1 MISSRNLLRTA
12 LPRRLPGGNIPPAG
26 SAAAAAASVVRSLSS
41 SSADLPRLTERR
53 PDESGRGGRASD
65 AGVKVCLFGA
75 TGFLGR
81 YVSSH
86 LGSNGTLTYIGSRED
101 EFAYRHLRPHHE
113 LGRAKFSFYS
123 SRDKQSMADLI
134 ADADV
139 VINMVGKYY
148 DTKALEDTGK
158 FPFLKYKVSTSV
170 AEANVGVPKT
180 IAELCTELQVDNLI
194 HVSSAA
200 ASPDSSSEWA
210 RTKYEGEQEVL
221 KAYPWATIVRP
232 TQLFG
237 HEDRLLN
244 WFANMADRLPVIPLV
259 DGGHAL
265 TQPVWVDDVART
277 INRIVDDPE
286 KFEGRRVDCFGPQ
299 DYSYAELA
307 RFVYDITGQ
316 DPTLSDVP
324 GEVVKYGANV
334 MQYEGSPMLTPD
346 MVDLLSE
353 DYLPAMTAEGYAAQ
367 TTNNDKVFTMENLG
381 VEATPIEK
389 MAFKYLHR
397 FRKGGHFILAQGY
410 H

>member
-1 MISSRNLLRTA
+1 M
-12 LPRRLPGGNIPPAG
+12 
-26 SAAAAAASVVRSLSS
+26 
-41 SSADLPRLTERR
+41 
-53 PDESGRGGRASD
+53 
-65 AGVKVCLFGA
+65 
-75 TGFLGR
+75 
-81 YVSSH
+81 
-86 LGSNGTLTYIGSRED
+86 TYIGSRET
-101 EFAYRHLRPHHE
+101 EFEYRHLRTMFE
-113 LGRAKFSFYS
+113 LGRAKYSFYS
-123 SRDKQSMADLI
+123 SRDKQSMADVI
-134 ADADV
+134 SDADV

-158 FPFLKYKVSTSV
+158 FPYLRYKVSTSV
-170 AEANVGVPKT
+170 AEANIDVPRT

-244 WFANMADRLPVIPLV
+244 WFANMAARFPVVPLV

-277 INRIVDDPE
+277 INRIIDDPE

-316 DPTLSDVP
+316 DPMLSEIP
-324 GEVVKYGANV
+324 AEVVKYAANV
-334 MQYEGSPMLTPD
+334 MQYDGSPMLTPD
-346 MVDLLSE
+346 MVNLMSE
-353 DYLPAMTAEGYAAQ
+353 DYLPDMTADGYEAQ
-367 TTNNDKVFTMENLG
+367 NPKDKVFTMANLG
-381 VEATPIEK
+381 VESTPIEK

-397 FRKGGHFILAQGY
+397 FRDGGHFILAKGY